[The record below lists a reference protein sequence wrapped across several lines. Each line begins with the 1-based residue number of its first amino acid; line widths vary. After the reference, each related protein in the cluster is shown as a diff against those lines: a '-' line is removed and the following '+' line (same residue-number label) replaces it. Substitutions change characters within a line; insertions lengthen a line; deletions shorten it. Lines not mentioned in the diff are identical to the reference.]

1 MCDQVCTNLFE
12 RTPFAYR
19 KAMEWS
25 RREEEFVKRAGFVLM
40 ARLAVSDKGSDN
52 RMFEDFLPVIKR
64 EAGDDSKTVRKAISW
79 ALRQIGKWSPYLNRK
94 AVDVAEELSRM
105 DSRSARW
112 IGKNTLRELLSETVQ
127 KRLRD
132 KASTR

>member
-1 MCDQVCTNLFE
+1 VCDQVCTNLFE